1 MPLLTAFAALDHDAV
16 ACRLDELSLL
26 AFEGADAATFL
37 QGQLSSDVAALASG
51 GWQRSSYNSPKGRV
65 LANLVV
71 WRAPEAAGADCRALV
86 ATDLAPGLA
95 KRLRMFVLRAKVAVR
110 EDARVLLGIAGPR
123 AAEATRAVLGVAP
136 EPERVLAFDGGH
148 ALGFN
153 DGRVLVDT
161 SQERGDALLAAFD
174 AHAVRGDAAVWRYAR
189 IRAGVPLI
197 TAATSDQFVPQAL
210 NWDVLGGVSF
220 RKGCYPGQE
229 IVARMQYLG
238 RLKERLFAF
247 RVAAQPP
254 ASGTRLY
261 AASFADQACGTVT
274 DAAPHPAGGSAL
286 LAVTQRSAA
295 ESDTLHLEAPDG
307 PALEALPLPY
317 AVPEPGAPRGRVG

>member
-1 MPLLTAFAALDHDAV
+1 MALLTAFAALDQGAV
-16 ACRLDELSLL
+16 VCRLDELASL

-37 QGQLSSDVAALASG
+37 QGQLSSDVAALAPAT
-51 GWQRSSYNSPKGRV
+51 WQRSSYNSPKGRV
-65 LANLVV
+65 LANLLL
-71 WRAPEAAGADCRALV
+71 WRPPEGAGADCRALV

-95 KRLRMFVLRAKVAVR
+95 KRLRMFVLRAKVTVR
-110 EDARVLLGIAGPR
+110 EDARILLGVAGPR
-123 AAEATRAVLGVAP
+123 AAEAMRAVLGVAP
-136 EPERVLAFDGGH
+136 EPEHVLAFDGGH
-148 ALGFN
+148 ALGLT
-153 DGRVLVDT
+153 DGRVVVDT
-161 SQERGDALLAAFD
+161 SREGADALLAAFD

-189 IRAGVPLI
+189 IRAGVPLV
-197 TAATSDQFVPQAL
+197 TSATTDQFVPQAL
-210 NWDVLGGVSF
+210 NLDVLGGVSF

-286 LAVTQRSAA
+286 LAVT
-295 ESDTLHLEAPDG
+295 
-307 PALEALPLPY
+307 
-317 AVPEPGAPRGRVG
+317 